1 MNYYEEIRKELVNNE
16 VYKRVKDYSK
26 NKSDLITYYNV
37 GKLLIEAQG
46 GEKGTGTTKCEHTY
60 VDYVCSECGDVD
72 KAKFYKNYIYI
83 RVNPYI
89 EYFNKSIHLNDKIE
103 FTYKFNNEVKGEIEN
118 GL

>member
-1 MNYYEEIRKELVNNE
+1 MILIFNKECYLKGIFSKFNKLPLDGASILLE
-16 VYKRVKDYSK
+16 FKDSY
-26 NKSDLITYYNV
+26 
-37 GKLLIEAQG
+37 IE
-46 GEKGTGTTKCEHTY
+46 TILNIN
-60 VDYVCSECGDVD
+60 

-89 EYFNKSIHLNDKIE
+89 EYFNKSIHINDKIE